1 MTDQRGIEAQRQSR
15 NKKALLAQLLAEQG
29 LAQQPARIG
38 RRDDAAGDLPLSFA
52 QERLWFLDQFDP
64 ASTAYTI
71 PLTVRIG
78 GPLSLE
84 WLGASLDRVV
94 ARHEALRTTFPAS
107 GGRPIQRVAPA
118 LAIPLALADLSERPA
133 EDREQAARALLA
145 AAMDQPF
152 DLASGPLLRLTLVRL
167 ASEEHLLLLCMH
179 HIISDGWSVGILL
192 HELLSSYDALAQGRP
207 AALPELPIQYGDY
220 AIWQRQ
226 WMQSDGQSTQL
237 AYWQRQLAGAPPSLQ
252 LPTDR
257 PRPAEQTTRGAR
269 EPFALPE
276 SLAADLA
283 RLGRETG
290 TTRFMVL
297 LAGFAIA
304 LSRSSGQTD
313 LVVGTPIAG
322 RTRTE
327 TEGLIGCFINTLVLR
342 IDLSG
347 SPAVREVLERVRTAA
362 LDAYA
367 HQDVPFE
374 KLVEVL
380 QPQRDPSTPPLFQ
393 VMMALQHRPAPVAAH
408 GLRLEAL
415 DLDPQIALF
424 DLTLQLEEQQSAVA
438 GWLEYN
444 TDLYDRETVARF
456 GARLLLV
463 LEQMASYPE
472 RRVADLTL
480 LSPEERHL
488 ILVDWNATEVALPLE
503 RGTLPM
509 IAEQVARAPL
519 AVAVVEGERQLS
531 YGELYGQAMRLGA
544 ALRARGVGPETIVP
558 VLFERGADLL
568 VALLGIFAAGGAY
581 LPLDPAH
588 PPQRIRQLLQQSRA
602 GLLLINRACAACL
615 EEESGDA
622 QTLWFDE
629 LLSEVHEELTPQVPA
644 PRQLAYIFYTSGST
658 GQPKGVLIEH
668 AGMLNHLLVKIEQLS
683 LTGADTVA
691 QSASQCFDIS
701 IWQMLTALLVGGRV
715 VVLDD
720 ATVRD
725 PQALALTVAEQGISI
740 LQVVPSLLAGL
751 LEIGDADARAALG
764 RLRWLGSVGEA
775 LQPALARRWL
785 ERYPHVPILNAY
797 GPTECTDN
805 VTLGQIAIPP
815 PADAGSTSIGRPVAN
830 MRAYVLDAQQA
841 PVPAGVI
848 GDLLAGGVG
857 IGRGYLHDPV
867 RTAAAFVPDPFAR
880 QPGARLYRTGDLAR
894 HRPDGGLEFVGRA
907 DQQIKV
913 RGYRIELGEIEAALG
928 AHPAIRLA
936 AVLARED
943 APGQKQLVAYVTP
956 ALDQEPTAAA
966 LRAWLLEHL
975 PEYMAPAAYVV
986 LPALPLTPNGKIN
999 RRALPAPTAAAYAH
1013 AAEAVPPRTPREEI
1027 ICAIWAEALGLE
1039 RVGVHD
1045 DFFAL
1050 GGHSF
1055 LATHVVARIGT
1066 AFGID
1071 LSLRTLFSEP
1081 TVARLALAL
1090 DAAGAQTPAAPPLVP
1105 GEDAGDAPLSYAQ
1118 ERLWLLHQLAPASA
1132 GYHISATVRLFGPL
1146 DHAVLQRAFEQVA
1159 ARHAVLRTT
1168 FHHSAQG
1175 LAQRVHAAHPLPLPL
1190 LDLSAAPPAQREH
1203 ELRARAEAEVRSPF
1217 DLAAGP
1223 LLRLLLV
1230 RLAPEEHV
1238 LVLVM
1243 HHIIADG
1250 RSMDVLFA
1258 ELAAC
1263 YGPMLGGQQPALPV
1277 LPVQYADYAAWQRR
1291 WLRGEALEAHLRY
1304 WTEQLAGAPPLLQL
1318 PTDRPRPDSQR
1329 FQGAHTALA
1338 LAPELVQ
1345 AIHDLARRAN
1355 ATPFMVMLAGVGIA
1369 LARWSGQPDLVIGTV
1384 SANRTRREVEGLIG
1398 CFMNFL
1404 PLRAHVAAAHSG
1416 AELIG
1421 QVRTTL
1427 IDAAAHQDCPFDLIV
1442 EALNPERSAAHN
1454 PIYNVGFLLQ
1464 SYQLP
1469 FAQRD
1474 DAGLRAQFENTESNA
1489 AILDLLFTAIPGAGP
1504 HELTLVCEYR
1514 TDLFAA
1520 ATAERVLAYVA
1531 ETVAQLAA
1539 APEAIVDTYALP
1551 PELALQ
1557 AATSRARE
1565 QALAIQVAATFTAE
1579 PIVEPLAF
1587 WMETLDLPAQ
1597 IAAAPYNQ
1605 VFQLLLDPT
1614 SALRQNT
1621 AGVNLVLVRVED
1633 WWADGEAGGPLAD
1646 LATEAFAAAL
1656 GASSV
1661 PWLVALCPPSERVTA
1676 DPVLAARAAALE
1688 ARLEAALAAL
1698 RGVHLITARSLA
1710 VRYPVAEALDP
1721 RSDAL
1726 GHVPYTPAFFAALA
1740 TVAARTIAAL
1750 RRPPYKV
1757 IIADCDNTLWRGVV
1771 GEDGGR
1777 GIVIE
1782 PQHRA
1787 LQSWL
1792 IGQQRRGMLICLC
1805 SHNHEADVLQ
1815 VIDEHPDM
1823 QLRREHLAAWKINWQ
1838 PKSQS
1843 IAELMDEL
1851 QLGLESCIFL
1861 DDSPI
1866 VRADVRAALPQIAT
1880 IGLPEDPDALAQA
1893 LEHLWAVDQLAATE
1907 EDRERTA
1914 LYRQNVERER
1924 FRRESLTL
1932 DTFFADL
1939 GLEVWIAPL
1948 LPADIARV
1956 AQLTWRTNQ
1965 FNLTTVRRSEAE
1977 VAALA
1982 DAGLGCHTV
1991 SARDR
1996 FGDYGLIG
2004 VLIYGCAGGLLE
2016 VDTFLVSCRAL
2027 GRGIEHRMLAHLGV
2041 LAQEQGCATVQLRYL
2056 PTAKNEPA
2064 RVFLEQTLSTFRSTG
2079 TPQREQHLR
2088 VPAAEAALITYRPA
2102 AAQPTPLVDAP
2113 AETAPRAAAA
2123 PSGLFERIATELARP
2138 EQVLRAIA
2146 RRRQRD
2152 APRSGAPPV
2161 APRDRIEHELAQIW
2175 QEALGVAQIGVRDSF
2190 FGLGGTSLLAVRLMA
2205 RIQERWGHDLP
2216 LATIFEHPTIERL
2229 AGLVR
2234 QQAAPQTWS
2243 ALVRLRAGA
2252 ARPPLF
2258 LMHAVGGN
2266 VLDYAALLT
2275 HLDDDQPVYGL
2286 QSRGLYGDESPH
2298 TTIEAMAADYL
2309 GELRAVQPHGP
2320 YALGGYSMGGLIA
2333 VEIALRLRAQG
2344 ETVALLALLDTIPPT
2359 ANRNLEAL
2367 RQADDSALVRE
2378 IFRALGVPLDDVV
2391 ADSFETLLEGA
2402 LQRIT
2407 AAGLVPPDLPM
2418 LSFRRA
2424 IDVFLANSRAHSSYA
2439 ITPYDGAV
2447 MLFCTTAPRDA
2458 ALIDP
2463 ALIWRSLAS
2472 AVEIVPVDATHL
2484 TVLDEPAA
2492 GQIAR
2497 RLAAELR
2504 ALAEHRPSAEEP
2516 TPWP

>member
-29 LAQQPARIG
+29 LAHQPARIG

-64 ASTAYTI
+64 GSTAYTI
-71 PLTVRIG
+71 PLAVRIC
-78 GPLSLE
+78 GPLSPE
-84 WLGASLDRVV
+84 WLRASLDRVV

-107 GGRPIQRVAPA
+107 GGRPVQRVAPA
-118 LAIPLALADLSERPA
+118 LAIPVAFADLSGQAADQR
-133 EDREQAARALLA
+133 DQAARALLA
-145 AAMDQPF
+145 TAMEQPF

-167 ASEEHLLLLCMH
+167 APEEHLLLLCMH
-179 HIISDGWSVGILL
+179 HIISDGWSIGILL
-192 HELLSSYDALAQGRP
+192 HELLSSYDALVQGRP
-207 AALPELPIQYGDY
+207 VTLPELPIQYGDY

-226 WMQSDGQSTQL
+226 WMQGEGQAAQL

-252 LPTDR
+252 LPADR
-257 PRPAEQTTRGAR
+257 PRPAEQTARGAR

-276 SLAADLA
+276 QLAAELA
-283 RLGRETG
+283 QLGRETG

-297 LAGFAIA
+297 LAGYAIA

-313 LVVGTPIAG
+313 LVVGTPVAG

-342 IDLSG
+342 IDLGG
-347 SPAVREVLERVRTAA
+347 SPTVREVLERVRTAA

-393 VMMALQHRPAPVAAH
+393 VMMALQHRPAPVAAQ
-408 GLRLEAL
+408 GLHLEAL
-415 DLDPQIALF
+415 DLDPEVALF
-424 DLTLQLEEQQSAVA
+424 DLTLQLEEQQNAVA

-456 GARLLLV
+456 GTRLLLV
-463 LEQMASYPE
+463 LEQMAAHPA
-472 RRVADLTL
+472 RRVSDLAL
-480 LSPEERHL
+480 LSPEERHQ
-488 ILVDWNATEVALPLE
+488 ILVGWNATEAALPLE
-503 RGTLPM
+503 RGTLPL
-509 IAEQVARAPL
+509 IAEQVARTPG
-519 AVAVVEGERQLS
+519 AVAVVDGDRQLS
-531 YGELYGQAMRLGA
+531 YAELYSQALRLGA

-568 VALLGIFAAGGAY
+568 ITLLGIFAAGGAY

-588 PPQRIRQLLQQSRA
+588 PPQRIRQLLGQSQA
-602 GLLLINRACAACL
+602 GLLLASRACAACL
-615 EEESGDA
+615 EAEDNV
-622 QTLWFDE
+622 LWFDE
-629 LLSEVHEELTPQVPA
+629 LLSEAHQALAPQAPA
-644 PRQLAYIFYTSGST
+644 PKQLAYIFYTSGST

-668 AGMLNHLLVKIEQLS
+668 AGMLNHLLVKIEQLG

-701 IWQMLTALLVGGRV
+701 IWQLLTALLVGGRV

-725 PQALALTVAEQGISI
+725 PQALALAVAAQGVSI

-751 LEIGDADARAALG
+751 LEIGDADARDALG

-775 LQPALARRWL
+775 LPPALARRWL

-805 VTLGQIAIPP
+805 VTLGRIASPP
-815 PADAGSTSIGRPVAN
+815 PADASSTSIGRPVAN
-830 MRAYVLDAQQA
+830 MRAYVLDKELA

-857 IGRGYLHDPV
+857 ISRGYLHDPV
-867 RTAAAFVPDPFAR
+867 RTAAAFVPDPFAQ

-894 HRPDGGLEFVGRA
+894 HRPDGSLEFAGRA

-936 AVLARED
+936 AVLVRED
-943 APGQKQLVAYVTP
+943 GAGQKQLVAYVAP
-956 ALDQEPTAAA
+956 ALNQTPTAAA

-986 LPALPLTPNGKIN
+986 LPDLPLTPNGKVN
-999 RRALPAPTAAAYAH
+999 RRALPAPTADAYAH

-1027 ICAIWAEALGLE
+1027 ICAIWAEALGQE

-1055 LATHVVARIGT
+1055 LATHVVARIGA

-1071 LSLRTLFSEP
+1071 LPLRTLFNEP
-1081 TVARLALAL
+1081 TVARLALAI
-1090 DAAGAQTPAAPPLVP
+1090 DSAGAQTPAAPPLVP
-1105 GEDAGDAPLSYAQ
+1105 ADDGGDAPLSYAQ
-1118 ERLWLLHQLAPASA
+1118 ERLWLLHQLAPDSA

-1146 DHAVLQRAFEQVA
+1146 DHAALQRAFGMVA

-1168 FHHSAQG
+1168 FHHSAG
-1175 LAQRVHAAHPLPLPL
+1175 SLTQRVHAAHPLPLPL
-1190 LDLSAAPPAQREH
+1190 LDLSAVPPAQREH
-1203 ELRARAEAEVRSPF
+1203 ELRLRAEAAVRSPF

-1230 RLAPEEHV
+1230 RLAREEHV

-1250 RSMDVLFA
+1250 RSMDILFA

-1263 YGPMLGGQQPALPV
+1263 YGPMLGGQQPTLPA

-1291 WLRGEALEAHLRY
+1291 WLRGETLEAHLRY
-1304 WTEQLAGAPPLLQL
+1304 WTEQLGGAPPLLQL
-1318 PTDRPRPDSQR
+1318 PTDRPRPAAQR
-1329 FQGAHTALA
+1329 FEGAHTALA

-1345 AIHDLARRAN
+1345 AVHGLARRAN
-1355 ATPFMVMLAGVGIA
+1355 ATPFMVLLAGVGIA

-1421 QVRTTL
+1421 QVRSTL
-1427 IDAAAHQDCPFDLIV
+1427 IDAAHQDCPFDLIV

-1474 DAGLRAQFENTESNA
+1474 DAGLRAQFENTESSA
-1489 AILDLLFTAIPGAGP
+1489 AILDLLFTAIPGAEA

-1514 TDLFAA
+1514 TDLFAT
-1520 ATAERVLAYVA
+1520 ATAEQVLAFVA

-1539 APEAIVDTYALP
+1539 APEATVDTYALP
-1551 PELALQ
+1551 PGLAAQ
-1557 AATSRARE
+1557 AAASRARE
-1565 QALAIQVAATFTAE
+1565 QALTIQVAATFTAE

-1587 WMETLDLPAQ
+1587 WMDTLDLPAR
-1597 IAAAPYNQ
+1597 IAVASYNQ
-1605 VFQLLLDPT
+1605 VFQLLLDPA

-1633 WWADGEAGGPLAD
+1633 WWAAGEAGDSLAE
-1646 LATEAFAAAL
+1646 LAAEAFAAAL
-1656 GASSV
+1656 AASSV
-1661 PWLVALCPPSERVTA
+1661 PWLVALCPPSERVAA
-1676 DPVLAARAAALE
+1676 DPALAARAGALE
-1688 ARLEAALAAL
+1688 AQLEATLAPL
-1698 RGVHLITARSLA
+1698 RQVQLITARALA
-1710 VRYPVAEALDP
+1710 ARYPVADILDP

-1726 GHVPYTPAFFAALA
+1726 GHVPYTAAFFAALA
-1740 TVAARTIAAL
+1740 TASARTIAAL

-1757 IIADCDNTLWRGVV
+1757 IVADCDNTLWRGVV
-1771 GEDGGR
+1771 GEDGSR

-1782 PQHRA
+1782 PQHRT
-1787 LQSWL
+1787 LQTWL
-1792 IGQQRRGMLICLC
+1792 LAQQQRGMLICLC

-1843 IAELMDEL
+1843 IAELIDEL
-1851 QLGLESCIFL
+1851 GLGLESCIFL

-1880 IGLPEDPDALAQA
+1880 VGLPEDPDALALA
-1893 LEHLWAVDQLAATE
+1893 LEHLWAVDQLATTE

-1914 LYRQNVERER
+1914 LYRQNLERER

-1932 DTFFADL
+1932 ASFLADL
-1939 GLEVWIAPL
+1939 GLEVRIAPL
-1948 LPADIARV
+1948 LPDDIARV

-1965 FNLTTVRRSEAE
+1965 FNLSTVRRSEAE
-1977 VAALA
+1977 IAALA
-1982 DAGLGCHTV
+1982 DAGLQCHTV

-2004 VLIYGCAGGLLE
+2004 VLIYRCADGLLE
-2016 VDTFLVSCRAL
+2016 VDTMLLSCRAL
-2027 GRGIEHRMLAHLGV
+2027 GRGIEHRMLAHLGAI
-2041 LAQEQGCATVQLRYL
+2041 AQEQGCAAVQLRCV

-2064 RVFLEQTLSTFRSTG
+2064 RAFLEQTLAAFRSTD
-2079 TPQREQHLR
+2079 TPDQLFR
-2088 VPAAEAALITYRPA
+2088 VPAAEAARIAYQPATAQPAPA
-2102 AAQPTPLVDAP
+2102 AAP

-2123 PSGLFERIATELARP
+2123 PSGLF
-2138 EQVLRAIA
+2138 
-2146 RRRQRD
+2146 
-2152 APRSGAPPV
+2152 
-2161 APRDRIEHELAQIW
+2161 
-2175 QEALGVAQIGVRDSF
+2175 
-2190 FGLGGTSLLAVRLMA
+2190 
-2205 RIQERWGHDLP
+2205 
-2216 LATIFEHPTIERL
+2216 
-2229 AGLVR
+2229 
-2234 QQAAPQTWS
+2234 
-2243 ALVRLRAGA
+2243 
-2252 ARPPLF
+2252 
-2258 LMHAVGGN
+2258 
-2266 VLDYAALLT
+2266 
-2275 HLDDDQPVYGL
+2275 
-2286 QSRGLYGDESPH
+2286 
-2298 TTIEAMAADYL
+2298 
-2309 GELRAVQPHGP
+2309 
-2320 YALGGYSMGGLIA
+2320 
-2333 VEIALRLRAQG
+2333 
-2344 ETVALLALLDTIPPT
+2344 
-2359 ANRNLEAL
+2359 
-2367 RQADDSALVRE
+2367 
-2378 IFRALGVPLDDVV
+2378 
-2391 ADSFETLLEGA
+2391 
-2402 LQRIT
+2402 
-2407 AAGLVPPDLPM
+2407 
-2418 LSFRRA
+2418 
-2424 IDVFLANSRAHSSYA
+2424 
-2439 ITPYDGAV
+2439 
-2447 MLFCTTAPRDA
+2447 
-2458 ALIDP
+2458 
-2463 ALIWRSLAS
+2463 
-2472 AVEIVPVDATHL
+2472 
-2484 TVLDEPAA
+2484 
-2492 GQIAR
+2492 
-2497 RLAAELR
+2497 
-2504 ALAEHRPSAEEP
+2504 
-2516 TPWP
+2516 